1 VYLFLVDY
9 NYISSEHLQ
18 KMIGQVLPEEDVV
31 NCFSPATLLKISEKL
46 KPDLVIIDFALVE
59 ENKVNLIE
67 TLREKCPET
76 YILALIE
83 PDYYEHLYQAIEKSL
98 VDDYIVKPVSEDEFA
113 ARILI
118 TTRRSRFEKPLFVAP
133 LPEQP
138 VERKAEEFIP
148 TKADEPEEASENETV
163 TPAPSLFEERSESKN
178 IEPDFFA
185 IRPEED
191 YYNKAVDDS
200 PGELGLGEPD
210 LELPEEPDFDLELP
224 EKTNLPD
231 QPEQFDQADD
241 LFSEQFGLLDEEEP
255 TRSFTMEEQSD
266 APKIEEE
273 KGEKFL
279 NDLFLEEDDR
289 QEPPLVTRE
298 QESLPPTPPIFDEFD
313 DAPERDINISIKDFM
328 PGESA
333 DQYLQEKEI
342 ETPPSVNEDLL
353 DRFLGDEEEEEEDED
368 EDYDDGDEPS
378 GLAGFLSILTN
389 VILALL
395 LLMMASLSFFL
406 IHNRVA
412 DGPPSLAGFTFYVMQ
427 DDNLNPDANPGN
439 LAVVR
444 STDVTSVSLGDIIN
458 YKLPVAP
465 NATATQRVVEINRED
480 GLKFVTSGDGAGAV
494 QTTVVPAEDVLGK
507 VLVSIPFYG
516 TMVDYVQTSQGL
528 IMLIFVPGVII
539 IIYQLVKIIRHLSG
553 NRKPGR
559 RGRYREVVEEE

>member
-1 VYLFLVDY
+1 MYLFLVDY

-18 KMIGQVLPEEDVV
+18 KMIGQVLPAEDVV

-46 KPDLVIIDFALVE
+46 KPDLVIIDFALVGE
-59 ENKVNLIE
+59 GKVNLIE

-83 PDYYEHLYQAIEKSL
+83 PDYYEQLYQAIEKSL

-118 TTRRSRFEKPLFVAP
+118 TTRRRKLDQPLYVAP

-138 VERKAEEFIP
+138 VVFEEEEFVPIKSYEAEESNLQ
-148 TKADEPEEASENETV
+148 EAV
-163 TPAPSLFEERSESKN
+163 TAAPSMFDETTESKN
-178 IEPDFFA
+178 VEPDIFT

-191 YYNKAVDDS
+191 FYSKVAEDS
-200 PGELGLGEPD
+200 LEDISLEEPN
-210 LELPEEPDFDLELP
+210 LEILEQPDFDLEIPAQPTL
-224 EKTNLPD
+224 TD
-231 QPEQFDQADD
+231 QLEHVDQTGD
-241 LFSEQFGLLDEEEP
+241 LFSEQFGLLETEEP
-255 TRSFTMEEQSD
+255 SRSFTMQEKSEE
-266 APKIEEE
+266 PKVVKEQGEEY
-273 KGEKFL
+273 F
-279 NDLFLEEDDR
+279 NDLFVEDSDLK
-289 QEPPLVTRE
+289 EPFGKTTEPG
-298 QESLPPTPPIFDEFD
+298 SLPPAAPIFDEFD

-333 DQYLQEKEI
+333 DQYLQEKET
-342 ETPPSVNEDLL
+342 ETPASINEDLL
-353 DRFLGDEEEEEEDED
+353 DRFLGDEENDDED
-368 EDYDDGDEPS
+368 DEEDYDDGDEPS
-378 GLAGFLSILTN
+378 GLSGFLSVLTN
-389 VILALL
+389 VVLALL

-427 DDNLNPDANPGN
+427 DDNLNPDANPGS

-458 YKLPVAP
+458 YKTQVSPD
-465 NATATQRVVEINRED
+465 ATSTQRVVEINRED
-480 GLKFVTSGDGAGAV
+480 GLKFVTSGYGAGAA
-494 QTTVVPAEDVLGK
+494 QTNTVPAEDVLGK
-507 VLVSIPFYG
+507 VLVLIPFYG
-516 TMVDYVQTSQGL
+516 RMVDYVQTSQGL

-539 IIYQLVKIIRHLSG
+539 IIYQLIKIIRHLSG
-553 NRKPGR
+553 NRKSGR